1 MNIKHYMTQNVV
13 TIDPDTRVTEAVDL
27 MEKHD
32 FHSLPVVKNHS
43 FVGLVTEDLI
53 KNKTSSA
60 ATSLSIYELNYLLD
74 KTTVKEIMEQE
85 AQTAPQ
91 DLQIEEAA
99 ILMVDKNITVLPI
112 IDEDENV
119 NGIITYKDIFRALI
133 ELSGYQSGGDR
144 LIIEVDEDKVGVLD
158 NITSILAYE
167 NISISHIFVNRI
179 EDRIEITIQIS
190 EKVGDKAKEAL
201 VEKGYKTSVINE

>member
-1 MNIKHYMTQNVV
+1 MNIKHYMTPNVV
-13 TIDPDTRVTEAVDL
+13 TINPDTRVTEAVDL

-32 FHSLPVVKNHS
+32 FHSLPVVKNNS

-85 AQTAPQ
+85 APTALQ

-112 IDEDENV
+112 IDEDKNV

-144 LIIEVDEDKVGVLD
+144 LIIEIDEDKVGVLD

>member
-1 MNIKHYMTQNVV
+1 MDIKHYMTQDVV
-13 TIDPDTRVTEAVDL
+13 KIDPDMRVTEAVDL

-32 FHSLPVVKNHS
+32 FHSIPVVKNNS
-43 FVGLVTEDLI
+43 FVGLITENLI

-74 KTTVKEIMEQE
+74 KTTVKEIMEKE
-85 AQTAPQ
+85 SQTAPPH
-91 DLQIEEAA
+91 LQIEEAA
-99 ILMVDKNITVLPI
+99 MLMVDQNITVLPI
-112 IDEDENV
+112 VNEDTNV
-119 NGIITYKDIFRALI
+119 SGIITYKDIFRALI
-133 ELSGYQSGGDR
+133 ELSGYRSGGDR
-144 LIIEVDEDKVGVLD
+144 LIIEIEEDKVGVLD
-158 NITSILAYE
+158 KITSILAYE

-201 VEKGYKTSVINE
+201 VEEGYKTSVINE